1 MVSWRKRMEVGK
13 GKKMIDNIRNN
24 VKKVMIGNE
33 NTIDLVLTCLLAGGH
48 ILLEDVPG
56 TGKTVLAKALAR
68 SIDGEF
74 GRISFTPD
82 MLPSDVTG
90 LNIFD
95 SRSSEFV
102 FSKGPVF
109 SNILLADEINRATPK
124 TQSSLLECMAE
135 QQVTVDGITRKLGSP
150 FLVIATEN
158 PLENLGTFPLPE
170 AQLDRF
176 LMKITMEN
184 LSKEQELALVERFMQ
199 GEPLQE
205 LTAVCSREEMVSLQK
220 ECTQVEIHPELKE
233 YMVRIIH
240 ATRNHPRV
248 SCGASPRSTLAF
260 VRAAQGYAL
269 VQGRHYVVPEDIK
282 AIAVPVL
289 AHRLTLSVSGDRGRA
304 AAAVIGEILD
314 GEGLPTETW

>member
-1 MVSWRKRMEVGK
+1 MEVGK
-13 GKKMIDNIRNN
+13 GKKMIDNIRKN

>member
-1 MVSWRKRMEVGK
+1 MEVGK